1 MHVLRRPPVPDAPPS
16 SPRRSAGALLSK
28 RVLDVVAA
36 SVLLLLTLP
45 VLVLAAALI
54 RLESP
59 GPVLFRQDRVGTG
72 GRRFTI
78 MKLRTMRVGGDDAAH
93 MQYVAAL
100 VDGVAAPQAGVYK
113 LEDDR
118 RTRVGEL
125 LRRSSMDELPQLLNV
140 LGGSMSLVGPR
151 PSTPEEADLWDER
164 ARQRLQVK
172 PGITGLWQVSGR
184 SRLTYEE
191 MVDLDLRYAA
201 QPSIWL
207 DLRILARTPFALLR
221 AETA

>member
-1 MHVLRRPPVPDAPPS
+1 MEVLQRPVGGDAPPS
-16 SPRRSAGALLSK
+16 PLHPSATTTLAKRAFDVAVALV
-28 RVLDVVAA
+28 VLVVA
-36 SVLLLLTLP
+36 LP

-59 GPVLFRQDRVGTG
+59 GPVLFRQGRVGRG

-78 MKLRTMRVGGDDAAH
+78 IKLRTMRVGGDDATH

-100 VDGVAAPQAGVYK
+100 VNGLATPQAGIYK
-113 LEDDR
+113 LDDDR
-118 RTRVGEL
+118 RTRVGEF
-125 LRRSSMDELPQLLNV
+125 LRRSSLDELPQLLNV

-151 PSTPEEADLWDER
+151 PSTPEEAELWDER

-184 SRLTYEE
+184 SRLTYDE
-191 MVDLDLRYAA
+191 MLDLDLRYAA
-201 QPSIWL
+201 QRSIWL
-207 DLRILARTPFALLR
+207 DVRILARTPFALLR